1 MIYLHSNTKVL
12 KVSFFFQT
20 KFYYITPC
28 FLHSFLFISS
38 GALQLTS
45 AILTTLTSKYAV
57 ANSSHM
63 GSSFLHWAEVGEQ
76 NLTNTISFS
85 VSSSKLYLSKMTD
98 FLGFAGGSSS
108 STNRHVHIHIHTYI
122 ITILTCRYMATIS
135 KNIFQ
140 KFVPFFKLKEEY
152 QEQVLFHLNFPIL
165 KFLI

>member
-108 STNRHVHIHIHTYI
+108 STNRYVHIHIHTYI
-122 ITILTCRYMATIS
+122 TTILSTCRYMATIS
-135 KNIFQ
+135 KNIF
-140 KFVPFFKLKEEY
+140 
-152 QEQVLFHLNFPIL
+152 
-165 KFLI
+165 